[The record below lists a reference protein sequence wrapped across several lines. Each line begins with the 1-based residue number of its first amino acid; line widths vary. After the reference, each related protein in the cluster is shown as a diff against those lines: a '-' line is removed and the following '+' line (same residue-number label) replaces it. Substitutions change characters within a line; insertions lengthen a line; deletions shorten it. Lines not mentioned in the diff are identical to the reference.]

1 MTIWFIAIIT
11 SPISEI
17 LKSEIHVYYAV
28 ATIEDLRNDI
38 LKATE
43 EQQKLMALRKP
54 FLGSKNN
61 EDQMNAFRLTTRIMK
76 YEDFIRDTEKQ
87 LRNMN

>member
-1 MTIWFIAIIT
+1 MATRDD
-11 SPISEI
+11 
-17 LKSEIHVYYAV
+17 LK
-28 ATIEDLRNDI
+28 NDI

-43 EQQKLMALRKP
+43 EQQRLMELRKP

-61 EDQMNAFRLTTRIMK
+61 DDQMDAFRITTQIMK

-87 LRNMN
+87 LRTMS

>member
-1 MTIWFIAIIT
+1 
-11 SPISEI
+11 
-17 LKSEIHVYYAV
+17 
-28 ATIEDLRNDI
+28 
-38 LKATE
+38 
-43 EQQKLMALRKP
+43 MALRKP

-61 EDQMNAFRLTTRIMK
+61 EDQMNAFRLTTQIMK